1 MSRPLEERLAAIGD
15 RMGQVAAIP
24 IDGVPGV
31 LLFVSFTDGTAR
43 AQTMTISGPDAASCW
58 DTALPRLRAAADR
71 VDWLRVDWVRAIEQT
86 DWQSLRQ
93 RLGATKRNYFRL
105 GIALDAKLEQAF
117 LETEINA
124 NAMLYGGKGHP
135 TAVVN
140 DGNFRRYARLRHG
153 IKTIDFGDAAPVWLF
168 STAGLFMGADGVVH
182 LIREQGRNTGRRTV
196 ERLDPD
202 LLLLLIDDG
211 STYLA
216 SQVQDDGRFHYGW
229 HPCFDREIGAY
240 NSLRHASSA
249 YAMLESWEVTRS
261 PALLDAID
269 RALAYLERE
278 LIAPVV
284 LPDGTQAAFL
294 IDPGHEIKLGGNAVC
309 LLALVKYSELMAT
322 DRYRPLLDRLAA
334 GILHMQDAD
343 TGCFVHVLDYP
354 TLAVKQSFR
363 IIYYDGEAAFGLMR
377 LYGLTG
383 DPRWIQAV
391 TRAFTHFIA
400 AGHASAHDHWL
411 GYCANEL
418 TRHRPDEAWFRFGLD
433 NIRDYLDFVENR
445 ITTFPTLLE
454 LMMAAQHMIA
464 RLSADPDHR
473 HLLDSIDLVTFYRAL
488 HARAHYLLN
497 GHFWPELAMFFAN
510 PQRIV
515 GSFFIRHHAF
525 RVRIDDVEH
534 YLSGLVAYRR
544 HLLDKQA
551 EIAALPPETGW
562 TARSVCQATGGR
574 WAVPPP
580 TGWRAEGLCIF
591 PPSLRPGDMLA
602 MRGKQGERGIPPRW
616 IDRLQSQASAI
627 ITSTPDRFAA
637 TGLPVL
643 AVPDNDEAIL
653 ALGCH
658 ARAAMTGKLIGVT
671 GSAGKTTMVAMLA
684 RALRPWGDV
693 GETRLNANL
702 PHGIAWNLASIPW
715 DTPHIV
721 MELAIGRM
729 RQNAMLTRPNVAV
742 FTNIAAAHLEY
753 HRDLA
758 TVARRKSAIFAGMA
772 PGGVAILNAD
782 MAELSRVR
790 ALALA
795 HDMRVLSY
803 GEAPE
808 ADFRLVER
816 QGDRV
821 QVETPTGMC
830 DYRLQAPG
838 RHMAL
843 NSLAVLATL
852 SALSLNAA
860 RGLDALAD
868 FRPLAGRGEE
878 LALLIDGRRIALID
892 EAYNANPASM
902 AAAIE
907 LLGAR
912 SGGRRIAI
920 LGEMLELGPDAAR
933 YHGALAP
940 LIHDQAID
948 CVHMVGALYQSL
960 WSALPPERRGT
971 YADDIGQLYGHVK
984 TMLRDDDIILIKGSH
999 GSGLHALVER
1009 LKADTQQPD
1018 ISETKIVSVVSPQE
1032 NYAVDN
1038 LLRRRVQ
1045 P

>member
-15 RMGQVAAIP
+15 RVRQVAAVP
-24 IDGVPGV
+24 VDGAPAVV
-31 LLFVSFTDGTAR
+31 LFLSFTDGAAR
-43 AQTMTISGPDAASCW
+43 AQTISVSAPDAAACW
-58 DTALPRLRAAADR
+58 NNALPHLRAAADR
-71 VDWLRVDWVRAIEQT
+71 LDWLRVDWVRAVEQT

-93 RLGATKRNYFRL
+93 RLDATKRNYFRL
-105 GIALDAKLEQAF
+105 GIALDAGLEQAF

-124 NAMLYGGKGHP
+124 NAMLYGGNGHP
-135 TAVVN
+135 TAIVN
-140 DGNFRRYARLRHG
+140 EGNFRRYARLRHG
-153 IKTIDFGDAAPVWLF
+153 IRAIDFSDDGLVWLF
-168 STAGLFMGADGVVH
+168 STAGLFMGADGVLH
-182 LIREQGRNTGRRTV
+182 AIREQGRNAGRRTV

-202 LLLLLIDDG
+202 LLLGLIDDG

-216 SQVQDDGRFHYGW
+216 SQVQPDGRFHYGW
-229 HPCFDREIGAY
+229 HPCFDRPIAAY
-240 NSLRHASSA
+240 NSLRHASST

-261 PALLDAID
+261 PDLLAAIE
-269 RALAYLERE
+269 RALTYLEQE
-278 LIAPVV
+278 LIRPAT

-294 IDPGHEIKLGGNAVC
+294 VDPGNEAKLGGNAVC

-343 TGCFVHVLDYP
+343 SGRFVHVLDYP
-354 TLAVKQSFR
+354 MLAVKQDFR

-383 DPRWIQAV
+383 DPRWIEAV
-391 TRAFTHFIA
+391 SRAFTHFIA
-400 AGHASAHDHWL
+400 AGHAAAHDHWL
-411 GYCANEL
+411 SYCVNEL
-418 TRHRPDEAWFRFGLD
+418 TRYRTDEAWFRFGLD
-433 NIRDYLDFVENR
+433 NVRDHLDFVENR

-464 RLSADPDHR
+464 RLSADQDHR
-473 HLLDSIDLVTFYRAL
+473 HLLDTIDLGKFHRAL

-510 PQRIV
+510 PRRIV

-544 HLLDKQA
+544 HLLEAQA
-551 EIAALPPETGW
+551 EQAALPAESGW
-562 TARSVCQATGGR
+562 SARSVCQATGGR
-574 WAVPPP
+574 WVVPPP
-580 TGWRAEGLCIF
+580 AEWQADGLCIF
-591 PPSLRPGDMLA
+591 PPSLRDGEMVV
-602 MRGKQGERGIPPRW
+602 MRGTAGERGIPPRL
-616 IDRLQSQASAI
+616 IDRLQPQASAI
-627 ITSTPDRFAA
+627 ITSAPERFAHI
-637 TGLPVL
+637 GLPVL
-643 AVPDNDEAIL
+643 AVPNNDEAIL
-653 ALGCH
+653 ALGRH

-684 RALRPWGDV
+684 QALRPWGAV

-729 RQNAMLTRPNVAV
+729 RQNAQLTRPDIAV
-742 FTNIAAAHLEY
+742 FTNIAAAHLEF
-753 HRDLA
+753 HHDLA

-772 PGGVAILNAD
+772 PGGVVILNAD
-782 MAELSRVR
+782 MAELPTVR

-795 HDMRVLSY
+795 HDLRVISY
-803 GEAPE
+803 GEGVD
-808 ADFRLVER
+808 ADFRLVDR
-816 QGDRV
+816 QGDHV
-821 QVETPTGMC
+821 QVATPMGMF

-852 SALSLNAA
+852 SALSLDAGP
-860 RGLDALAD
+860 GLAALAD

-878 LALLIDGRRIALID
+878 VALTIGDRRIALID

-902 AAAIE
+902 AAALE

-912 SGGRRIAI
+912 TGGRRIAI
-920 LGEMLELGPDAAR
+920 LGEMLELGPEAAT
-933 YHGALAP
+933 YHAALAP
-940 LIHDQAID
+940 LIQRQGID
-948 CVHMVGALYQSL
+948 CVHAVGPLYAPL
-960 WSALPPERRGT
+960 WAALPPDKRGLH
-971 YADDIGQLYGHVK
+971 ADHVGQLHACLQE
-984 TMLRDDDIILIKGSH
+984 TARDGDIILVKGSH
-999 GSGLHALVER
+999 GSGLHELVAQW
-1009 LKADTQQPD
+1009 KAAAEEKNM
-1018 ISETKIVSVVSPQE
+1018 SGVEMVSV
-1032 NYAVDN
+1032 A
-1038 LLRRRVQ
+1038 
-1045 P
+1045 

>member
-15 RMGQVAAIP
+15 RVRQVAAVP
-24 IDGVPGV
+24 VDGVPTVV
-31 LLFVSFTDGTAR
+31 LFLSFTDGAAR
-43 AQTMTISGPDAASCW
+43 AQTITVSAPDAARCW
-58 DTALPRLRAAADR
+58 DKALPLLRAAAER
-71 VDWLRVDWVRAIEQT
+71 LDWLRIDWVRAVEQT

-93 RLGATKRNYFRL
+93 RLDATKRNYFRL
-105 GIALDAKLEQAF
+105 GISLDAGLEQAF

-124 NAMLYGGKGHP
+124 NAMLYGGNGHP
-135 TAVVN
+135 TAIIN
-140 DGNFRRYARLRHG
+140 EGNIRRYARLRHG
-153 IKTIDFGDAAPVWLF
+153 IRAIDFGDDAPVWLF
-168 STAGLFMGADGVVH
+168 STAGLFMGADGVIH
-182 LIREQGRNTGRRTV
+182 AIREQGRNAGRRTV

-202 LLLLLIDDG
+202 LLLHLIDDG
-211 STYLA
+211 SAYLA
-216 SQVQDDGRFHYGW
+216 SQVQPDGRFHYGW
-229 HPCFDREIGAY
+229 HPCFDRPIAAY
-240 NSLRHASSA
+240 NSLRHASST

-261 PALLDAID
+261 PELLAAIE
-269 RALAYLERE
+269 RALAYLEND
-278 LIAPVV
+278 LIRPAT

-294 IDPGHEIKLGGNAVC
+294 VDPGDEAKLGGNAVC

-322 DRYRPLLDRLAA
+322 DRYRLLLDQLAA
-334 GILHMQDAD
+334 GILHMQDKES
-343 TGCFVHVLDYP
+343 GRFVHILDYP
-354 TLAVKQSFR
+354 TLAVKQDFR

-383 DPRWIQAV
+383 DPRWIEAV
-391 TRAFTHFIA
+391 ARAFTHFIA
-400 AGHASAHDHWL
+400 AGHAAAHDHWL
-411 GYCANEL
+411 SYCVNEL
-418 TRHRPDEAWFRFGLD
+418 TRYRADEAWFRFGLD
-433 NIRDYLDFVENR
+433 NVRDHLDFVENR

-454 LMMAAQHMIA
+454 LMMAAQHIIA

-473 HLLDSIDLVTFYRAL
+473 HLLDTIDLGKFHRAL

-544 HLLDKQA
+544 HLLETQA
-551 EIAALPPETGW
+551 EEAALPVETGW

-574 WAVPPP
+574 WTVPPP
-580 TGWRAEGLCIF
+580 ADWQAAGLCIF
-591 PPSLRPGDMLA
+591 PPSLRDGEMVV
-602 MRGKQGERGIPPRW
+602 MRGREGERGIPPRL
-616 IDRLQSQASAI
+616 IDRLKPQASAI
-627 ITSTPDRFAA
+627 ITSAPERFAA
-637 TGLPVL
+637 AGLPVL

-653 ALGCH
+653 TLGRH

-684 RALRPWGDV
+684 QTLRPWGAV

-715 DTPHIV
+715 NTPHIV

-729 RQNAMLTRPNVAV
+729 QQNAALTRPDIAV
-742 FTNIAAAHLEY
+742 FTNIAPAHLEF
-753 HRDLA
+753 HHDLA

-782 MAELSRVR
+782 MAELPRVR

-795 HDMRVLSY
+795 HDLRIISY
-803 GEAPE
+803 GEAAE
-808 ADFRLVER
+808 ADFRLVGR
-816 QGDRV
+816 QGDHV
-821 QVETPTGMC
+821 QAATPMGMFH
-830 DYRLQAPG
+830 YRLQAPG

-852 SALSLNAA
+852 SALSLDASRDFG
-860 RGLDALAD
+860 RGLEALAA

-878 LALLIDGRRIALID
+878 LALTIDGRRIALID

-902 AAAIE
+902 AAALD

-933 YHGALAP
+933 YHAALAP
-940 LIHDQAID
+940 RIGRHRLDR
-948 CVHMVGALYQSL
+948 VHALGPLYAPL
-960 WSALPPERRGT
+960 WAGLPPDCHGLH
-971 YADDIGQLYGHVK
+971 ADHVGQLYAHLK
-984 TMLRDDDIILIKGSH
+984 QTMRDGDIILIKGSH
-999 GSGLHALVER
+999 GSGLHALVEQ
-1009 LKADTQQPD
+1009 LKAEAQGPD
-1018 ISETKIVSVVSPQE
+1018 RSEMETVSV
-1032 NYAVDN
+1032 A
-1038 LLRRRVQ
+1038 
-1045 P
+1045 